1 MTDIAFRPIRGNITE
16 SLIGVEATRQTFR
29 GRTMA
34 KDGNQHFIV
43 QIIASALIFIV
54 IIAIYELIRA
64 FISTDFANQAL
75 YDEKSK
81 NDDLEIRRTIVAN
94 RAKIQTNIV
103 FTVIS
108 ICILIPVICTIYV

>member
-1 MTDIAFRPIRGNITE
+1 MSDIAYRPIRSNIAE
-16 SLIGVEATRQTFR
+16 SLIGAEATRQTFR

-34 KDGNQHFIV
+34 KDGSQNFIV

-54 IIAIYELIRA
+54 IIALYELIRA

-81 NDDLEIRRTIVAN
+81 NDELEIRRTIVAN
-94 RAKIQTNIV
+94 HARIQTNITFAMIAV
-103 FTVIS
+103 
-108 ICILIPVICTIYV
+108 CILIPVICAIYI